1 MKRVSVRVRGI
12 VQGVGFRPFVQR
24 AALARG
30 LVGAVRNDGVGVEI
44 DAQGDEASVDAFVE
58 ALRSEAPPAATVV
71 EVNVEPRAAGGASRF
86 GIEVSEPGMRVRPT
100 LPADLA
106 PCEQCSAE
114 VAAPGDRRHGYP
126 FTNCTQCGPRYTIA
140 TGLPYDRACT
150 TMQGFALCGDCAR
163 EYADPSDRR
172 YHAEPIAC
180 SRCGPKLFFAG
191 GSSDS
196 ARGPEA
202 LHRAVDALLGG
213 RIVALKGVGGYQ
225 LACDATN
232 AESVAC
238 LRARKRRP
246 DKPFALMFASPRA
259 VREHAELSGD
269 EERLL
274 ASQRAPIVLLRRR
287 PGDRA
292 LAPGVAGRGPWLG
305 AMLPSSPMHRL
316 LLDRLARPMV
326 CTSGNA
332 AEEPICI
339 DDEEAKERLRGITD
353 AWLLHDRP
361 IARPVDDSVAR
372 VGPTGVEVM
381 RRARGW
387 APLPIGRDASMPTV
401 LALGAYL
408 KSTVALAFGGDVVV
422 SQHLGDLDTPR
433 ARSLLESTAADLC
446 SFFRVRPE
454 VVACDLHPDYA
465 STVLAERISEE
476 LSVPLE
482 RVQHHHAHVAAC
494 LAEHSVRGP
503 VLGLAWDGAGLGDD
517 GDLWGGEALVID
529 GARAERLACL
539 RPFPLPGGEVAARE
553 PRRAALGLLYAA
565 HGEPGL
571 ARMGDRFSREEL
583 RVLGAMLATT
593 TNSPR
598 TTSIGRLFDAV
609 ASIVGVRNRCT
620 FEGQAASELEA
631 LAMGVTD
638 APYPF
643 PLSGEIWPLA
653 ADWAPLLSEVVRDI
667 ERHVTASVVSARFH
681 ASLAS
686 LAVAIARRS
695 GLTRVALAGGC
706 FQSLRLATEVRAC
719 LERDGFEVL
728 SPALFPPND
737 GGIALGQ
744 AWIAGLRQK
753 AR

>member
-114 VAAPGDRRHGYP
+114 VAAPGDRRHGHP

-353 AWLLHDRP
+353 AWLLHDSTDRAP
-361 IARPVDDSVAR
+361 GGRLGCARRTHRGRGDAA
-372 VGPTGVEVM
+372 
-381 RRARGW
+381 RARLGSAAYW
-387 APLPIGRDASMPTV
+387 PGRLDAH
-401 LALGAYL
+401 G
-408 KSTVALAFGGDVVV
+408 
-422 SQHLGDLDTPR
+422 
-433 ARSLLESTAADLC
+433 ARSG
-446 SFFRVRPE
+446 RVPE
-454 VVACDLHPDYA
+454 VD
-465 STVLAERISEE
+465 R
-476 LSVPLE
+476 
-482 RVQHHHAHVAAC
+482 
-494 LAEHSVRGP
+494 
-503 VLGLAWDGAGLGDD
+503 GAGL
-517 GDLWGGEALVID
+517 WGRRRRQPAPRGFWTHPAPVRCWRAPRQTS
-529 GARAERLACL
+529 ARSSGCAPRSSRATFTLTTL
-539 RPFPLPGGEVAARE
+539 RPCWQSA
-553 PRRAALGLLYAA
+553 
-565 HGEPGL
+565 
-571 ARMGDRFSREEL
+571 
-583 RVLGAMLATT
+583 
-593 TNSPR
+593 SPK
-598 TTSIGRLFDAV
+598 S
-609 ASIVGVRNRCT
+609 
-620 FEGQAASELEA
+620 
-631 LAMGVTD
+631 
-638 APYPF
+638 
-643 PLSGEIWPLA
+643 
-653 ADWAPLLSEVVRDI
+653 
-667 ERHVTASVVSARFH
+667 
-681 ASLAS
+681 
-686 LAVAIARRS
+686 
-695 GLTRVALAGGC
+695 
-706 FQSLRLATEVRAC
+706 
-719 LERDGFEVL
+719 
-728 SPALFPPND
+728 
-737 GGIALGQ
+737 
-744 AWIAGLRQK
+744 
-753 AR
+753 